1 MRSIEWTVEIAME
14 LLIIVYLQFLKQIS
28 QSPGCQTFQLGLLRR
43 TDTRM
48 KADLVGYGT
57 SKIEKLILDLLRKM
71 MSQMKEKRI
80 FNAEAR

>member
-1 MRSIEWTVEIAME
+1 
-14 LLIIVYLQFLKQIS
+14 
-28 QSPGCQTFQLGLLRR
+28 
-43 TDTRM
+43 M

-80 FNAEAR
+80 FNAEVR